1 MTNAEMHAHFLH
13 LLGGHA
19 TDVDGRLGDVDA
31 KLTDALDKIDG
42 LEAAFNS
49 KLDAKFQELL
59 TRLPPPR
66 ANVQRRARRVP
77 RADVPAGT
85 APAAAAAHDAPSDE
99 GYEDYEGDADEQVD
113 ENELDGEVEQPAPG
127 RPRQLNRNA
136 RPPPRPHI
144 LDYKE
149 YNTITRLFHLACKA
163 EREVQDRQPP
173 WRKANVSAG
182 RTSSWTTRQSAP
194 QSRGATPAPSTSK
207 YTAPASRA
215 PPAATSP
222 PSAGPPRSSSSMA
235 STGKTRDIQCRK
247 CLGFGHIERECRTK
261 RVMLV
266 REDGEYDSAS
276 DFDEDTLALIAA
288 RDGANSDS
296 EREMEVMEADTADQY
311 RSLVAQR
318 VLSVQLSKAEHD
330 QRHNLFQ
337 TRGVVKERAIRII
350 IDGGSCNNLASV
362 DMVEKLS
369 LPTRQR
375 THPYYIQWF
384 ESSRK
389 LKDMPPSL
397 PPAVANLLQEFIDV
411 FPQDV
416 PPGLPPIRGIEH
428 QIDLIP
434 GASLPNRAPYRT
446 NPEETKEIQRQIQ
459 VLQDKGYI
467 RESLSPCAVPII
479 LVPKKDGSS
488 RMCTDCRSINN
499 ITIRYRHPIP
509 RLDDMLDELS
519 GSIMFSKVD
528 LRSGYHQIRMQLG
541 DEWKT
546 AFKTKFGLYEWLV
559 MPFGLT
565 NAPSTFMRLMNEV
578 LRAFI
583 GRFVVVYFDDILIYS
598 KSLEEHLDHL
608 RVVFN
613 ALRDARLYGNLEKC
627 TFCTN
632 RVAFLGYVVTAQGI
646 EVDPAKIEAIEN
658 WPQPKTVTQ
667 VRSFLGL
674 AGFYRRFVKD
684 FGSIAAPLNELT
696 KKDVPFVWGDA
707 QQDAFMILKDKL
719 THAPLLQLPDF
730 NKTFELECDASGIG
744 LGGVL
749 LQEGKPVAY
758 FSEKLS
764 GPSLNYST
772 YDKEL
777 YALVRT
783 LQTWQHYLWPK
794 EFVIHS
800 DHESLKH
807 IRSQAK
813 LNRRHAKWV
822 EFIESFPYVIKHK
835 KGKDNVIADALSRRY
850 TMLSQLDFKI
860 FGLETIKE
868 QYLHD
873 ADFKDVLLNCKD
885 GRTWNKFVLND
896 GFVFRANKL
905 CIPDSSVRLLLL
917 QEAHGGG
924 LMGHFGV
931 KKTEDVLA
939 AHFFWPRMRRD
950 VERFVARCTTCQKA
964 KSRLNPHGLYMPLPV
979 PSVPWEDISM
989 DFVLGLPRTQ
999 KGRDSIFVVVDRFS
1013 KMAHFIPCHKTDDAT
1028 HVADLFFREIVRLHG
1043 VPNTIVSD
1051 RDTKFLSHFWRCL
1064 WAKLGTKLLF
1074 STTCHPQTDGQTEVV
1089 NRTLST
1095 MLRAV
1100 LKKNLKLWEECLPH
1114 IEFAYNRSLHSTT
1127 KMCPFEIVYGFVPRA
1142 PIDLLPL
1149 PSSVQNDLDATQR
1162 AELILKL
1169 HETTK
1174 DNIERMNAKYK
1185 IAGDRGR
1192 KHVVF
1197 DVGDLKIN
1205 DNAYKLELP
1214 AELGPVSPTFNIA
1227 DLKPYFEEDEIASRT
1242 TSIQE
1247 GEHDEDIPSI
1257 DTTAV
1262 PTATQIQGPITR
1274 ARAKQLNYQVL
1285 SFLGTVPHIHENMML
1300 PKSDMFVTLRNDGPS
1315 MDEENKHWSMIT
1327 HGGDGSKHLRIEDDA
1342 TTVVAAQH
1350 EKWQADCKKKREPE
1364 PKPVYSDKQKKWAKS
1379 FLTEPSQAAKNL
1391 PDYYSHELRR
1401 QALILKEKQELAEKQ
1416 EKKALEEA
1424 EKELQ
1429 SKKDGKQVAQLGE
1442 QSKQSIA
1449 PLIVKA
1455 AGPDDPEIIAA
1466 AARQGLTV
1474 ASATEQAANLGL
1486 TLRAVL
1492 GLDEAPTMKD
1502 VVITYVS
1509 NGPLVEP
1516 AQEKDLP
1523 PQMTGLLNCE
1533 LFQLFNLR
1541 ELDKSIISCYVLMKK
1556 RECIIRNIHD
1566 VGFIDPH
1573 IVNSY
1578 VLQHFPA
1585 DMEADLWMFFSRQ
1598 ELKSDI
1604 LFPYHFGFHWIL
1616 LVIQFHDSTVLI
1628 HDSLNMNA
1636 KLWADLRKMM
1646 QK

>member
-1 MTNAEMHAHFLH
+1 EFQDVFPDELPHGLPPLRGIEHRIDLIPGAPLPNRAAYRTNPEDTKEIQRQIQDLLAKGLSTLLRTLVKTNLKSWEDCLPHAEFAYNRAKHSTTARSPFMVVYGFEPPTALDILPLPLHERTNMDFDERTTAIKKLHEETRATIQEHVLRQANRLNAKKKERVFEEGDLVWIHLRKERFPQERNSKLKPRGDGPFKVLKRINNNAYVIDIPTSKYLVGIKTLAGTESANVDPDKMTNAEMHAHFLH

-99 GYEDYEGDADEQVD
+99 GYEDYGGNEDEQVD
-113 ENELDGEVEQPAPG
+113 ENVLDDEEVQQPAPG

-173 WRKANVSAG
+173 WRRANISAG
-182 RTSSWTTRQSAP
+182 RTSSWTPRQSAP
-194 QSRGATPAPSTSK
+194 PSRGAASAPSTSK

-215 PPAATSP
+215 PPAATPP

-389 LKDMPPSL
+389 LK
-397 PPAVANLLQEFIDV
+397 EFIDV

-488 RMCTDCRSINN
+488 RLCTDCRSINN

-598 KSLEEHLDHL
+598 KSLEDHLDHL
-608 RVVFN
+608 RAVFN

-646 EVDPAKIEAIEN
+646 EVDPAKIEAIES

-744 LGGVL
+744 LGAFGFRAFDLYANLPKCNFAQNKLVFLGFVVSANGIEVDSSKVEAIHNWPTPTNVGQVRSFHGLAGFYRRFVKDFSTIACPLNELTKKNVPFVWGKAQQNAFDELKKRLTEAPLLVLPNFAKTFEIECDASGLGIGGVL
-749 LQEGKPVAY
+749 MQDGKPVAY
-758 FSEKLS
+758 YSEKLD
-764 GPSLNYST
+764 GARLNYPIYVMQPDLRSSPHHVLHRQ
-772 YDKEL
+772 DG
-777 YALVRT
+777 T
-783 LQTWQHYLWPK
+783 L
-794 EFVIHS
+794 
-800 DHESLKH
+800 
-807 IRSQAK
+807 R
-813 LNRRHAKWV
+813 N
-822 EFIESFPYVIKHK
+822 
-835 KGKDNVIADALSRRY
+835 
-850 TMLSQLDFKI
+850 
-860 FGLETIKE
+860 
-868 QYLHD
+868 
-873 ADFKDVLLNCKD
+873 
-885 GRTWNKFVLND
+885 
-896 GFVFRANKL
+896 
-905 CIPDSSVRLLLL
+905 
-917 QEAHGGG
+917 
-924 LMGHFGV
+924 
-931 KKTEDVLA
+931 
-939 AHFFWPRMRRD
+939 
-950 VERFVARCTTCQKA
+950 
-964 KSRLNPHGLYMPLPV
+964 
-979 PSVPWEDISM
+979 
-989 DFVLGLPRTQ
+989 
-999 KGRDSIFVVVDRFS
+999 
-1013 KMAHFIPCHKTDDAT
+1013 
-1028 HVADLFFREIVRLHG
+1028 
-1043 VPNTIVSD
+1043 
-1051 RDTKFLSHFWRCL
+1051 
-1064 WAKLGTKLLF
+1064 
-1074 STTCHPQTDGQTEVV
+1074 STTSTE
-1089 NRTLST
+1089 R
-1095 MLRAV
+1095 R
-1100 LKKNLKLWEECLPH
+1100 E
-1114 IEFAYNRSLHSTT
+1114 
-1127 KMCPFEIVYGFVPRA
+1127 
-1142 PIDLLPL
+1142 
-1149 PSSVQNDLDATQR
+1149 DAM
-1162 AELILKL
+1162 
-1169 HETTK
+1169 ET
-1174 DNIERMNAKYK
+1174 
-1185 IAGDRGR
+1185 RGR
-1192 KHVVF
+1192 KA
-1197 DVGDLKIN
+1197 DVTEAWKRRRKRSW
-1205 DNAYKLELP
+1205 KLQGRHCRPTQAGTAAWAGTAALP
-1214 AELGPVSPTFNIA
+1214 T
-1227 DLKPYFEEDEIASRT
+1227 
-1242 TSIQE
+1242 
-1247 GEHDEDIPSI
+1247 
-1257 DTTAV
+1257 
-1262 PTATQIQGPITR
+1262 
-1274 ARAKQLNYQVL
+1274 
-1285 SFLGTVPHIHENMML
+1285 
-1300 PKSDMFVTLRNDGPS
+1300 
-1315 MDEENKHWSMIT
+1315 
-1327 HGGDGSKHLRIEDDA
+1327 
-1342 TTVVAAQH
+1342 
-1350 EKWQADCKKKREPE
+1350 
-1364 PKPVYSDKQKKWAKS
+1364 
-1379 FLTEPSQAAKNL
+1379 
-1391 PDYYSHELRR
+1391 
-1401 QALILKEKQELAEKQ
+1401 
-1416 EKKALEEA
+1416 
-1424 EKELQ
+1424 
-1429 SKKDGKQVAQLGE
+1429 
-1442 QSKQSIA
+1442 
-1449 PLIVKA
+1449 
-1455 AGPDDPEIIAA
+1455 
-1466 AARQGLTV
+1466 
-1474 ASATEQAANLGL
+1474 
-1486 TLRAVL
+1486 
-1492 GLDEAPTMKD
+1492 
-1502 VVITYVS
+1502 
-1509 NGPLVEP
+1509 P
-1516 AQEKDLP
+1516 ALP
-1523 PQMTGLLNCE
+1523 P
-1533 LFQLFNLR
+1533 R
-1541 ELDKSIISCYVLMKK
+1541 S
-1556 RECIIRNIHD
+1556 
-1566 VGFIDPH
+1566 
-1573 IVNSY
+1573 
-1578 VLQHFPA
+1578 
-1585 DMEADLWMFFSRQ
+1585 
-1598 ELKSDI
+1598 
-1604 LFPYHFGFHWIL
+1604 
-1616 LVIQFHDSTVLI
+1616 
-1628 HDSLNMNA
+1628 
-1636 KLWADLRKMM
+1636 
-1646 QK
+1646 

>member
-1 MTNAEMHAHFLH
+1 MAAWVDFHGMAKWEAGWPRTVEQDPGATREDVRMAGIPTDGPLEEGMEDHQGGRGLGRRDGETSTHAPAAGSPWLDLPGRRVCRWRRKKERGLGSWARGDLGLRMSTAPPHLTGEPPPNLLDSASGSSGRRPGRQDSAGFDLGVWKHSKVFDHVDDCGDAVFSGLGNLPSNMTGDADESADQTIRESLDLLNQDFSTYSSVSVPRFLDTPVFDRTPAVEKGNMGSPVFDYNPLQQVLESETVEATPVMEETQSQSVVGTQVVTQDYMVEEQLAKEKERQAAKLAQHQEKLTTYYRKYPAKAKSAKGNAVVHDVARDGEAAETTRDECAAETIPPKVRKERVVCRKVGIKTLAGQADRAFRKIRPTPAAVDPDKMTSEELHAYFTH

-19 TDVDGRLGDVDA
+19 RDTEARIGDVDA
-31 KLTDALDKIDG
+31 KLTDALDKLDG

-59 TRLPPPR
+59 NRLPPPR
-66 ANVQRRARRVP
+66 DN
-77 RADVPAGT
+77 
-85 APAAAAAHDAPSDE
+85 
-99 GYEDYEGDADEQVD
+99 
-113 ENELDGEVEQPAPG
+113 
-127 RPRQLNRNA
+127 
-136 RPPPRPHI
+136 
-144 LDYKE
+144 
-149 YNTITRLFHLACKA
+149 
-163 EREVQDRQPP
+163 DRQPP
-173 WRKANVSAG
+173 WRRANVSAG
-182 RTSSWTTRQSAP
+182 RTSSWSPRQSAP
-194 QSRGATPAPSTSK
+194 PSRGTAPASTTSK
-207 YTAPASRA
+207 YTTPASRA
-215 PPAATSP
+215 PPAAAPP

-235 STGKTRDIQCRK
+235 STGKTRDIQCCK
-247 CLGFGHIERECRTK
+247 CFGFGHIERECRTK

-266 REDGEYDSAS
+266 REDGEYDSKS

-288 RDGANSDS
+288 SDGANSDS

-389 LKDMPPSL
+389 LKVTRTTRVHFTIGTYSDFVDCDVVPMQACSLLLGRPWQFDRESVHNGRTNQYSLMHDGKKIGPKPMTPEQIVKDVLARASRVKNGEKHKSENQIIAADFVPHKTNTKSDSNHATEIRLKNPCLLASKSDIAELDVNTTQCYAIICKEVLFSFEDMPPSL

-488 RMCTDCRSINN
+488 RMCTDCRAINN

-528 LRSGYHQIRMQLG
+528 LRSGYHQIRMKLG

-546 AFKTKFGLYEWLV
+546 TFKTKFGLYEWLV

-565 NAPSTFMRLMNEV
+565 NAPSTFMRLMNTV

-646 EVDPAKIEAIEN
+646 EVDPAKIEAIES

-707 QQDAFMILKDKL
+707 QQEAFMILKDKL

-783 LQTWQHYLWPK
+783 LETWQHYLWPK

-835 KGKDNVIADALSRRY
+835 KVKDNVIADALSRRY

-860 FGLETIKE
+860 FRLETIKE

-939 AHFFWPRMRRD
+939 AHFFWPQHRRGDGEGPRSGHPTWRRD
-950 VERFVARCTTCQKA
+950 QEGGSAAIWGGPLERPPTLPLRLFISSVA
-964 KSRLNPHGLYMPLPV
+964 
-979 PSVPWEDISM
+979 
-989 DFVLGLPRTQ
+989 
-999 KGRDSIFVVVDRFS
+999 
-1013 KMAHFIPCHKTDDAT
+1013 KT
-1028 HVADLFFREIVRLHG
+1028 L
-1043 VPNTIVSD
+1043 
-1051 RDTKFLSHFWRCL
+1051 
-1064 WAKLGTKLLF
+1064 
-1074 STTCHPQTDGQTEVV
+1074 
-1089 NRTLST
+1089 
-1095 MLRAV
+1095 
-1100 LKKNLKLWEECLPH
+1100 
-1114 IEFAYNRSLHSTT
+1114 
-1127 KMCPFEIVYGFVPRA
+1127 VPRA
-1142 PIDLLPL
+1142 TIREPRRAAVNPIFGGGF
-1149 PSSVQNDLDATQR
+1149 
-1162 AELILKL
+1162 E
-1169 HETTK
+1169 
-1174 DNIERMNAKYK
+1174 
-1185 IAGDRGR
+1185 DR
-1192 KHVVF
+1192 
-1197 DVGDLKIN
+1197 
-1205 DNAYKLELP
+1205 
-1214 AELGPVSPTFNIA
+1214 
-1227 DLKPYFEEDEIASRT
+1227 
-1242 TSIQE
+1242 
-1247 GEHDEDIPSI
+1247 
-1257 DTTAV
+1257 
-1262 PTATQIQGPITR
+1262 
-1274 ARAKQLNYQVL
+1274 
-1285 SFLGTVPHIHENMML
+1285 LGTLPERGIITGGLYITMPASGLMHE
-1300 PKSDMFVTLRNDGPS
+1300 
-1315 MDEENKHWSMIT
+1315 
-1327 HGGDGSKHLRIEDDA
+1327 
-1342 TTVVAAQH
+1342 
-1350 EKWQADCKKKREPE
+1350 
-1364 PKPVYSDKQKKWAKS
+1364 
-1379 FLTEPSQAAKNL
+1379 
-1391 PDYYSHELRR
+1391 
-1401 QALILKEKQELAEKQ
+1401 
-1416 EKKALEEA
+1416 
-1424 EKELQ
+1424 
-1429 SKKDGKQVAQLGE
+1429 
-1442 QSKQSIA
+1442 
-1449 PLIVKA
+1449 
-1455 AGPDDPEIIAA
+1455 
-1466 AARQGLTV
+1466 
-1474 ASATEQAANLGL
+1474 
-1486 TLRAVL
+1486 
-1492 GLDEAPTMKD
+1492 
-1502 VVITYVS
+1502 
-1509 NGPLVEP
+1509 
-1516 AQEKDLP
+1516 
-1523 PQMTGLLNCE
+1523 
-1533 LFQLFNLR
+1533 
-1541 ELDKSIISCYVLMKK
+1541 
-1556 RECIIRNIHD
+1556 
-1566 VGFIDPH
+1566 
-1573 IVNSY
+1573 
-1578 VLQHFPA
+1578 
-1585 DMEADLWMFFSRQ
+1585 
-1598 ELKSDI
+1598 
-1604 LFPYHFGFHWIL
+1604 
-1616 LVIQFHDSTVLI
+1616 
-1628 HDSLNMNA
+1628 
-1636 KLWADLRKMM
+1636 
-1646 QK
+1646 